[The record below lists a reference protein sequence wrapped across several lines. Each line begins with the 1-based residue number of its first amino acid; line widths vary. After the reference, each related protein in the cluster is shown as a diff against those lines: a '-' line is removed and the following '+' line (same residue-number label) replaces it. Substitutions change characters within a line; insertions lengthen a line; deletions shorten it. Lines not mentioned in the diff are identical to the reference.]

1 MWSTAG
7 TWSRS
12 IAPGLV
18 AGFVGQT
25 APMVTARFDE
35 ADEGIL
41 FIDEAYTLARGGEGD
56 FGREAIDQIVKLME
70 DRRDRI
76 VLVVAGYTGEMATFL
91 DSNPG
96 LRSRFPTTIEFPDY
110 TTDELVRI
118 IVSLGEKEH
127 YRLTDDARARRE
139 GGARGHSA

>member
-1 MWSTAG
+1 MWSTGAI
-7 TWSRS
+7 WSRS

-41 FIDEAYTLARGGEGD
+41 FIDEAYTLARGGEND

-91 DSNPG
+91 DANPG

-127 YRLTDDARARRE
+127 YRLTDDARARVRDVLD
-139 GGARGHSA
+139 GDAA